1 MTSASRQVNE
11 ETCLSTAR
19 GKAHKAQISLFD
31 FTDIMFRAVLI
42 PVYFF
47 KSGV

>member
-1 MTSASRQVNE
+1 MKKPA
-11 ETCLSTAR
+11 LATAR